1 MWACTP
7 QFTAVTLLKGNDGI
21 LAQTLKRSTSV
32 CKKQVQVLK
41 INKDEFEM
49 ISHESMDLGLTC
61 FACEGH
67 DRKLSRR
74 LSAWRPGRPAAEATW
89 PPAGAPKLCL
99 KPVLLASTAERTCRT
114 TNRQCLRNIFQGA
127 SVQLDCRNA
136 AAMGTTIICTG
147 ETTAR
152 CTRTH
157 RKAYL

>member
-74 LSAWRPGRPAAEATW
+74 LSAKWLESSQR
-89 PPAGAPKLCL
+89 
-99 KPVLLASTAERTCRT
+99 
-114 TNRQCLRNIFQGA
+114 
-127 SVQLDCRNA
+127 
-136 AAMGTTIICTG
+136 M
-147 ETTAR
+147 
-152 CTRTH
+152 
-157 RKAYL
+157 